1 MNKYIIYPSKMKSND
16 LLNDDNSKSKSLRYP
31 KIINGDINNE
41 NKKPGAYPAFTNQLK
56 QLFNEFANEEG
67 QNLNVP
73 SAPAINFSEKD
84 LDLLDGCCAL
94 LIFLVILLICI
105 ALIVVFIT
113 VGDNCLFII
122 PIPGLGVI
130 VCLILMCGNFVTISP
145 GEALVLTYY
154 GKYVGT
160 CKKTGFFWVRP
171 CTDKSLISL
180 KSTHYNGNMI
190 KVNDKDGT
198 PVLIGLVCIWR
209 IKDTVKAT
217 YCVSNYINFM
227 VGQTESAIRFIA
239 NKFSYDSNEE
249 NEPTLKSG
257 NEEINTLLK
266 LELQR
271 RTKIAGIEIE
281 DARITEI
288 SYGKEI
294 ASMMLQKQAA
304 DAVISSKKKISKS
317 AVQIIDDSIKELEQ
331 RNVCKFKDEEKSKL
345 VANMMV
351 VLNMDNGGN
360 CIIKV

>member
-1 MNKYIIYPSKMKSND
+1 MNNYKTYSSKMKNNEDIDSDMSQN
-16 LLNDDNSKSKSLRYP
+16 N
-31 KIINGDINNE
+31 KIISSQKINEKINE
-41 NKKPGAYPAFTNQLK
+41 GNEEGAYPHFKNQIK

-67 QNLNVP
+67 QNLNAP
-73 SAPAINFSEKD
+73 SAPAINFSEKN

-94 LIFLVILLICI
+94 FIFLSIILLCI
-105 ALIVVFIT
+105 ILIIVFVV
-113 VGDNCLFII
+113 VGKSCLFII

-130 VCLILMCGNFVTISP
+130 VCIILICCNFVTISP

-154 GKYVGT
+154 GQYVGT
-160 CKKTGFFWVRP
+160 CKKSGFFWVRP
-171 CTDKSLISL
+171 CTEKSLISL
-180 KSTHYNGNMI
+180 KSNHYNGNMI

-217 YCVSNYINFM
+217 YCVKNYFNFM
-227 VGQTESAIRFIA
+227 QGQTESAIRFIA

-257 NEEINTLLK
+257 NEDINTLLK

-288 SYGKEI
+288 SYGSEI

-317 AVQIIDDSIKELEQ
+317 AVQIIDDSIKELEK
-331 RNVCKFKDEEKSKL
+331 RKVCKFKDEEKSKL

-351 VLNMDNGGN
+351 VLNMDKGGTA
-360 CIIKV
+360 IIKV